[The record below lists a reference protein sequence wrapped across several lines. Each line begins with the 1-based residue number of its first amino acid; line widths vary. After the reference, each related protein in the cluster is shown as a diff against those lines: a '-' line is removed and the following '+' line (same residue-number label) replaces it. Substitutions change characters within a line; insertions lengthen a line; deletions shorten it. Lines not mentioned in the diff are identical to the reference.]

1 MATYIAHH
9 GIKGQKWYNRRYQN
23 SDGSLTPLG
32 RVHYGVGKARDV
44 AGGAVKKVKSAK
56 QTVDKTIQ
64 DAKQR
69 KYDRA
74 KKKLADAEAE
84 KEYLDT
90 KKQINALKHPVNS
103 KARIDNAK
111 KALEKESESNKRSKK
126 NPLDNLS
133 NEEIQSLIDRMRL
146 ETEYARV
153 SSELKK
159 MTVKPDSWIVGLGKK
174 ELERAA
180 NNAVDSVTKFDV
192 NKLINKKLG
201 IDTESA
207 KEKAEKESALY
218 RNLSQVENSKN
229 AAAKAMLARGESSKN
244 IAEKLNL
251 SESQV
256 DSLRPQSQSN
266 SQSKPT
272 TVESKSES
280 KTSSSEPNQK
290 EKKEKP
296 KKNKSVDDV
305 SKTRNSDTRSYSS
318 SSYKSMARRAYT
330 LHGAYAGSVGKYSKK
345 NKR

>member
-56 QTVDKTIQ
+56 QTLDKTIQ

-111 KALEKESESNKRSKK
+111 KALEKESESNKKSKK

-180 NNAVDSVTKFDV
+180 NNAVDSFTKFDA
-192 NKLINKKLG
+192 NKIINKKLG

-229 AAAKAMLARGESSKN
+229 AAAKAMLARGESTKK

-256 DSLRPQSQSN
+256 DSLRPQTQSN
-266 SQSKPT
+266 SQSKPV

-280 KTSSSEPNQK
+280 KASSSEPSQK
-290 EKKEKP
+290 EKS

-345 NKR
+345 KNKR